1 MKVGD
6 KVQVEGDKQGD
17 YWLVELGRADNG
29 AGIETA
35 TVEDETGWKWTM
47 DRSDVTLLSYDGS
60 SASIAMDREDVKP
73 I

>member
-17 YWLVELGRADNG
+17 YWLVGQSWCTDG
-29 AGIETA
+29 TKTA
-35 TVEDETGWKWTM
+35 TVEDGTGWKWTM

>member
-1 MKVGD
+1 MGTSASAAEGGSRMKIGD

-47 DRSDVTLLSYDGS
+47 DR
-60 SASIAMDREDVKP
+60 EDVKP
-73 I
+73 V